1 MNLNLFIS
9 QYLKDMNSVNKLLL
23 LCFLL
28 FTFVGFGQSTSE
40 KLKREQERLERKIS
54 DTKQLLSKSQSATET
69 SLNELKVI
77 ENQIVYRE
85 QLLKNYDNQIRGAEL
100 TVQSKGQQIE
110 MLHAKIDRLKKQYAE
125 LLVYAYKHRN
135 KYGKMMYIF
144 SSGSYFE
151 AVKRTKYLERI
162 SEIQQKQFLAIQ
174 QNQSLIKEEIVA
186 IEKEKQYKVAIIQ
199 EKSKEKAA
207 IESDRIKQEEVYKKF
222 REEESVLVAKLAEE
236 ERSKAVLRERINT
249 AIRNEIAAAE
259 ARRKKA
265 EAERKR
271 IEAANAK
278 ANAKPNAPAVA
289 SKPEPTFS
297 ETKEAAK
304 LSASFEGN
312 KGRLP
317 WPVDKGS
324 ITENFGKNAHPTLKN
339 VTTNNRGIDI
349 STPKN
354 AQVRSVFEGEVTSV
368 LNIPGAG
375 KVVIIKHGNY
385 RTVYSNLQDTYVTS
399 GMKVSTKKVIGS
411 LLSEAKQNMSIAHF
425 EIHHVVGSAVTCL
438 NPSLWVSH

>member
-1 MNLNLFIS
+1 MKRNLFIS
-9 QYLKDMNSVNKLLL
+9 QYQNHMSSVNKLLL
-23 LCFLL
+23 VCFLL

-40 KLKREQERLERKIS
+40 KLKREQARLERKIS

-77 ENQIVYRE
+77 ENQIIYRE

-110 MLHAKIDRLKKQYAE
+110 LLHAKIDRLKKQYAE

-174 QNQSLIKEEIVA
+174 QNQSLIKEEITE

-207 IESDRIKQEEVYKKF
+207 IEKDRKKQEEVYQKF
-222 REEESVLVAKLAEE
+222 KEEEAVLLAKLAKEE
-236 ERSKAVLRERINT
+236 KSKAVLREKINT
-249 AIRNEIAAAE
+249 AIRKEIAAAE
-259 ARRKKA
+259 ARRRKA

-271 IEAANAK
+271 LAAV
-278 ANAKPNAPAVA
+278 NAKPNTPTVA
-289 SKPEPTFS
+289 NKPEPTFS

-324 ITENFGKNAHPTLKN
+324 ITERFGKNAHPTLKN

-349 STPKN
+349 SSPKN
-354 AQVRSVFEGEVTSV
+354 SQVRTVFEGEVTSV

-411 LLSEAKQNMSIAHF
+411 LLSDGKQNMSIAHF
-425 EIHHVVGSAVTCL
+425 EIHHVVGSSVTCL